1 MSSWIIF
8 IPIELLDQ
16 SRSLEGK
23 GLFLSS
29 FLKEGNV
36 LRVVPRI
43 ICLRINLI
51 VNYWKNRKKY
61 IKMLKHSLWKWVF
74 PSISVNIDP
83 LLPFPQQE
91 DQNSKPKQVL
101 MAFNDNII
109 FSYTLSHSFYIMD
122 ISSKRWY
129 DLSWGCIILDNA
141 YILIMTDN

>member
-1 MSSWIIF
+1 MSSSIIF

-23 GLFLSS
+23 GLFPSS

-36 LRVVPRI
+36 LRVVRRI

-61 IKMLKHSLWKWVF
+61 IQMAKHSLWKWVF
-74 PSISVNIDP
+74 PLISVSIDP

-91 DQNSKPKQVL
+91 DQNFKPKQVL

-109 FSYTLSHSFYIMD
+109 FSYTLSPSFYIMD
-122 ISSKRWY
+122 IPSKRWY
-129 DLSWGCIILDNA
+129 GLSWGCIILDNA